1 MPSRGDS
8 GFTLL
13 ESVVALSIVGVV
25 AIAVLAS
32 LGAEMRAAAR
42 AREALPAAA
51 LAESRLEALRL
62 LPSEALRSLPDSVE
76 QGRFPV
82 PLEDYSWSTAVAPV
96 LAEPGLYGVEV
107 LVEWPGGGYLL
118 RGRLHRPAAGM

>member
-62 LPSEALRSLPDSVE
+62 LPSEALRSLPDSVR
-76 QGRFPV
+76 QGRFPA
-82 PLEDYSWSTAVAPV
+82 PLESYSWSTTVAPV
-96 LAEPGLYGVEV
+96 PAEPGLYGVEV
-107 LVEWPGGGYLL
+107 LVEWPGGDYLL